1 MCLCLGSWLSAG
13 ESLWKTSLLSQL
25 NSVSRETDACWQRKM
40 LLFLLVERCCDIK
53 ATPAG
58 VVWVYKRC
66 VMSFISPPA
75 ICLDGENQNVFLL
88 PMMGKVCQPLFVCLS
103 WKSQIYALIVAEEE
117 IEIAKN
123 SFICSISN
131 QSGVCIVGI
140 FPCLCV
146 INMERLRSLNA
157 HLYRRLNRPN
167 KAKTFIYSMS
177 SVTV

>member
-1 MCLCLGSWLSAG
+1 MHYILVWCGGFEVCLCLGSLLSAG
-13 ESLWKTSLLSQL
+13 KSLWKTSLLYQL
-25 NSVSRETDACWQRKM
+25 TPVSRETDACWQRKM

-103 WKSQIYALIVAEEE
+103 WKSQISTLIVAEEE

-123 SFICSISN
+123 SFICSLCSWYF
-131 QSGVCIVGI
+131 SLFVCHTYGKTQV
-140 FPCLCV
+140 F
-146 INMERLRSLNA
+146 ERAPLQ
-157 HLYRRLNRPN
+157 
-167 KAKTFIYSMS
+167 TFES
-177 SVTV
+177 T